1 MGKPKEV
8 LLVSGRIPSYFNL
21 IMSISKLIKG
31 KYTFIHTNQKGRF
44 ILTKTVKYG
53 KIYHILLGF
62 A

>member
-21 IMSISKLIKG
+21 IKSISKLIKG

-44 ILTKTVKYG
+44 YLDKNSQVW
-53 KIYHILLGF
+53 
-62 A
+62 